1 MPIFFGANSVN
12 SNLAMDSWRRPFEFR
27 LSPTRLLDCLLYEAV
42 LLIGLLISTTQ
53 SVASDKIRA
62 VQLAAAFQLPQL
74 PQVPGLPS
82 ALTGPSADWRQFD
95 SFFTFVVKR
104 FGADV
109 PANLKD
115 SLGDAFLDSR
125 YELTSAIAPGK
136 GGNPVP
142 ELFVNGWKRLSPI
155 MNQALPALPKQTASL
170 YSSFIGVA
178 DKLAFTGGAGLNLTP
193 DALKGM
199 AKLIAPTSTADPLA
213 YTSAVDSSLRSLL
226 GFGAPLPIGKQSRL
240 DRRFL
245 PERELATVISF
256 WFGGSVWAAE
266 APPGDLNQMLP
277 DPKDLQ
283 RYLTAVRN
291 MLIELSD
298 KLATKSKLSDE
309 RKPLYRQIVF
319 TAAWQESCWRQYVK
333 KNTPLASATG
343 DLGLMQV
350 NRNTWRSIYDLKGLS
365 GDIRYNGNAG
375 GEILLYYL
383 TKHAIRKN
391 EDKQPGGSLARATYS
406 AYNGG
411 PGAVGRYRGVR
422 QAPVW
427 KKVDE
432 AFWEKFKA
440 VSAGNEMAVKSC
452 YEK

>member
-1 MPIFFGANSVN
+1 M
-12 SNLAMDSWRRPFEFR
+12 LTLDSWRRPFQFR
-27 LSPTRLLDCLLYEAV
+27 LPSTRLLARTLYAA
-42 LLIGLLISTTQ
+42 GLLLGLRISGAQ
-53 SVASDKIRA
+53 ADASDNTRA

-74 PQVPGLPS
+74 PQIPGLPS
-82 ALTGPSADWRQFD
+82 LTGPSADWRQFD

-104 FGADV
+104 IGDDV

-115 SLGDAFLDSR
+115 PLGDAFLDSR

-170 YSSFIGVA
+170 YSSFIGAA
-178 DKLAFTGGAGLNLTP
+178 DKLALTGGAGLNLTP

-199 AKLIAPTSTADPLA
+199 AKLIAPSSTADPLA
-213 YTSAVDSSLRSLL
+213 YTTNVDSGLRTLL

-240 DRRFL
+240 DHRFL

-256 WFGGSVWAAE
+256 WLGRAALAAE
-266 APPGDLNQMLP
+266 PPASDLNQMLP
-277 DPKDLQ
+277 DLKDLE

-291 MLIELSD
+291 MLIELSE
-298 KLATKSKLSDE
+298 KLATKSHLSDE
-309 RKPLYRQIVF
+309 HKPLYRQIVF
-319 TAAWQESCWRQYVK
+319 TAAWQESCWRQWIK
-333 KNTPLASATG
+333 KGTPVASTTG
-343 DLGLMQV
+343 DVGLMQV
-350 NRNTWRSIYDLKGLS
+350 NRNTWRSLYDLKGLN
-365 GDIRYNGNAG
+365 GDIQYNGNAG

-383 TKHAIRKN
+383 TKYAIRKN
-391 EDKQPGGSLARATYS
+391 EDKQAGGNLARATYS

-411 PGAVGRYRGVR
+411 PGALGRYRGVR

-432 AFWEKFKA
+432 AFWQKFQM
-440 VSAGNEMAVKSC
+440 VSAGDEMAVKSC
-452 YEK
+452 YVK